1 MKKPMSGL
9 AKKALAVALLF
20 VWLAPVGALA
30 QDADTEGGDLAKA
43 AQNPVADLISLPFQ
57 YNASFGIGPEDRTQ
71 NLLNIQPVL
80 PFTVGGVTLINR
92 TIAPILYQPDATR
105 SSGGELGLGDIN
117 HTVFFS
123 PARASRVT
131 WGVGPGITLPTAT
144 DDTLGTGKLS
154 LGPSAVVLMM
164 PGRWVVGTLVS
175 NSWSVAGDSERADV
189 NQFLLQYFVNYNMAG
204 GWYVVSAPIVT
215 ANWEADSGERWVVPF
230 GGGLG
235 RVFRVGT
242 QPINATAQAYYNAQK
257 PTGGSPWSLR
267 LQLELLFP
275 K

>member
-1 MKKPMSGL
+1 M
-9 AKKALAVALLF
+9 ALLF

-30 QDADTEGGDLAKA
+30 QDAETEGGDLAKA

-242 QPINATAQAYYNAQK
+242 QPINTTAQAYYNAQK

-267 LQLELLFP
+267 LQLQLLFP